1 MIKLLKVQLEDAK
14 IMLKIQKEAFK
25 KYADKYGDFDTN
37 PYHMSLHRMEFNIKY
52 RFGQYYKI
60 IDCDK
65 NEIIGGIFGFE
76 LDSPEI
82 MQIAQFYLRNG
93 YQSLGYGTEVL
104 KYFISQ
110 NPQVKTWYVDTILQ
124 EEYNLEFYKHLGF
137 EIIDTEE
144 EHEGLT
150 FVTLMKKC

>member
-65 NEIIGGIFGFE
+65 NEIIGGIFGI
-76 LDSPEI
+76 LLLVIIVLASMKGCSGPSK
-82 MQIAQFYLRNG
+82 N
-93 YQSLGYGTEVL
+93 YQSAENKILSNTNL
-104 KYFISQ
+104 TPSK
-110 NPQVKTWYVDTILQ
+110 NYV
-124 EEYNLEFYKHLGF
+124 
-137 EIIDTEE
+137 
-144 EHEGLT
+144 
-150 FVTLMKKC
+150 